1 MRLSSD
7 DVWSTWADDTSG
19 RFGVRRRR
27 YTVLEPSVIIEV
39 ARPETKSRTTVT
51 KEDRMAAKAEA
62 LATQFEAKV
71 QEATAVL
78 ERLTDAD
85 WQKTTSGEKWTVGV
99 VAHHVAGSHEG
110 IAGIIKSVASG
121 QSMGNFTMEMLHEM
135 NAKHAKEHARAS
147 RAETVALHKKGAAA
161 AAAVV
166 RGLSDADLG
175 KSATVLAGMPAMS
188 VEQIVNTILINHVN
202 DHFASIKATVGV

>member
-1 MRLSSD
+1 
-7 DVWSTWADDTSG
+7 
-19 RFGVRRRR
+19 
-27 YTVLEPSVIIEV
+27 
-39 ARPETKSRTTVT
+39 
-51 KEDRMAAKAEA
+51 MAAKAEA
-62 LATQFEAKV
+62 LAKQFETKV

-85 WQKTTSGEKWTVGV
+85 WKKTTSGEKWTVGV

-121 QSMGNFTMEMLHEM
+121 QPMGNFTMDMLHDM
-135 NAKHAKEHARAS
+135 NAKHAKEHANAT
-147 RAETVALHKKGAAA
+147 RAETVALHKKSAAA

-188 VEQIVNTILINHVN
+188 VEQIVNGILINHVN
-202 DHFASIKATVGV
+202 DHLASIKASVGA